1 MNTTQRLMLI
11 SVPLLFSAAQAEDL
25 DIREW
30 QVPYEE
36 SRPRD
41 PYAESESSVWFVGQ
55 RTGYLAHLDA

>member
-1 MNTTQRLMLI
+1 MLVFLQTNKKGEIMNATQRLLLI
-11 SVPLLFSAAQAEDL
+11 GVPLLFGAAQAENL

-41 PYAESESSVWFVGQ
+41 PFAESES
-55 RTGYLAHLDA
+55 